1 MQSNRQTTVLFAEV
15 NSIASR
21 HEAARNAITSVVI
34 NVADSSGGLVMK
46 SVGDKVMVLFAT
58 PSAAASAASRMH
70 ASVDALPAVNGS
82 KPGVHIGFHTGP
94 AKDSIDKTVTLALR
108 LAEQAQDGQTITSQE
123 TAKQLNPALRDFSR
137 PVHLM
142 QGSAEQVW
150 LYEIESWHQ
159 KGLRPQ
165 GWSAMAA
172 LRLTY
177 RDQLTVCSREKDS
190 IIIGREDSCD
200 LVINTKLASRKH
212 CTIRHRDGTFV
223 LRDHSKNGTY
233 LITLDNIEV
242 RLTHDESPLPDEGRI
257 SIGESHADAA
267 NAIGFCFAVVT

>member
-21 HEAARNAITSVVI
+21 YEVARNAITSAVVNI
-34 NVADSSGGLVMK
+34 ADSSGGLVMK

-70 ASVDALPAVNGS
+70 AIIDELPAVNGTR
-82 KPGVHIGFHTGP
+82 PGVHIGFHTGP

-142 QGSAEQVW
+142 QGSAETVW
-150 LYEIESWHQ
+150 LYEVASWHQ

-212 CTIRHRDGTFV
+212 CTIQHRDGTFV
-223 LRDHSKNGTY
+223 LRDTSKNGTY
-233 LITLDNIEV
+233 LTTLDGIEV
-242 RLTHDESPLPDEGRI
+242 GLKHDQSSLPDEGSI
-257 SIGESHADAA
+257 SIGESRAHAAY
-267 NAIGFCFAVVT
+267 AIAFCFALVT

>member
-21 HEAARNAITSVVI
+21 YEAARNAITSAVI

-70 ASVDALPAVNGS
+70 AIVDALPAVSDS

-123 TAKQLNPALRDFSR
+123 TAKQLNPAFRDFSR

-142 QGSAEQVW
+142 QGSAEKVW
-150 LYEIESWHQ
+150 LYEVASWHQ

-177 RDQLTVCSREKDS
+177 RDQLAACSREKDS
-190 IIIGREDSCD
+190 IIVGREDSCD
-200 LVINTKLASRKH
+200 LVINTKLASRTH
-212 CTIRHRDGTFV
+212 CTIRHRDGTFM

-233 LITLDNIEV
+233 LTTLDNIELSL
-242 RLTHDESPLPDEGRI
+242 RHDETPLPDEGRI
-257 SIGESHADAA
+257 SIGESHADPAYTVA
-267 NAIGFCFAVVT
+267 FCFALVT